1 MTRSRL
7 EVREAILADAAGMVA
22 VLNPI
27 IAAGIYSAMQTPL
40 TLAAQIEYLELFP
53 AEGVFSVAI
62 EGERL
67 VGLQSIEEP
76 IDHPKRGKRGEI
88 STFVA
93 LDRRGAGIGGALAE
107 RTLPLAKKQGYRGIV
122 AQIRADNPAALAY
135 YRAIG
140 FQPPTPSSTSG
151 DSTSVTLEHSL
162 DDPPSPLGR

>member
-7 EVREAILADAAGMVA
+7 EVREAILPDAAGMVG

-40 TLAAQIEYLELFP
+40 TLAAQIEYLEQFP

-67 VGLQSIEEP
+67 VGLQSLEEP
-76 IDHPKRGKRGEI
+76 IDHPERGKRGEI

-93 LDRRGAGIGGALAE
+93 LDRRGTGIGGALAE
-107 RTLPLAKKQGYRGIV
+107 RTLSLAKKQGYRGLV
-122 AQIRADNPAALAY
+122 AQTGTGNPGAVSYTHLTL
-135 YRAIG
+135 
-140 FQPPTPSSTSG
+140 PTILR
-151 DSTSVTLEHSL
+151 V
-162 DDPPSPLGR
+162 